1 MDRFERAY
9 NREECRFYDPTVPHG
24 GPNPNPKP
32 RRTRREIE
40 NRLGDDDMDIFDTET
55 FMRIAPTPL
64 HAIRQ
69 IFVGFRKWTERYI
82 AECYGERVHGYHT
95 KRLKV

>member
-1 MDRFERAY
+1 MLRFSRAY
-9 NREECRFYDPTVPHG
+9 NRLECRFYDPSVEHG

-32 RRTRREIE
+32 RRSRREIE
-40 NRLGDDDMDIFDTET
+40 HRLGDDDMDIFDTET
-55 FMRIAPTPL
+55 FMRIANHPL

-82 AECYGERVHGYHT
+82 AECYGERVHNYHS